1 MHSVDCQSKS
11 SCGIHSLNS
20 SMAAMRTRI
29 RCEENLSSRLP
40 SLGKRSNSARNR
52 SGGPYTCLNSLH

>member
-40 SLGKRSNSARNR
+40 ALGKRSKSV
-52 SGGPYTCLNSLH
+52 